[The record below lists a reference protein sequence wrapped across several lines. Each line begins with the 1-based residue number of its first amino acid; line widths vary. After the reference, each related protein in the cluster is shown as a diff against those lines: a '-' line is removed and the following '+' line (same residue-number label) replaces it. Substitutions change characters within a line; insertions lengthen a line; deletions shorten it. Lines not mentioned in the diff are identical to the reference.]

1 MKWKILTDTGSNL
14 REISN
19 LPENIEF
26 DLIPLILHVDKKD
39 YVDTPSIDVDD
50 LIKSVKASKS
60 SSSACPAPGAY
71 AEKFADAENVICF
84 TLSSEISGSYNSAEL
99 GKSIALE
106 QNPDANIYIFNT
118 RTAGGEMDLLAK
130 KAVEFIQEG
139 KKFDEIIADLNAY
152 HKNTHAG
159 YMLKSIQNLVK
170 NGRVSKVVGSVVG
183 LLNIHIIGIR
193 SEEGTIEMSG
203 RARGEKKALK
213 TLLKDIV
220 DNGYL
225 GNKLEIA
232 HVLNRE
238 TAEKF
243 ADQVREKFP
252 KADIT
257 ISPTSGLCSFYAEMG
272 GLIVGYEKN

>member
-39 YVDTPSIDVDD
+39 YVDTPSIDVAD
-50 LIKSVKASKS
+50 LIESVKASKA

-71 AEKFADAENVICF
+71 AEKFAGAENVICF

-139 KKFDEIIADLNAY
+139 KNFDEVIADLNAY
-152 HKNTHAG
+152 HNNTHSG

-220 DNGYL
+220 DNGYS

>member
-39 YVDTPSIDVDD
+39 YVDTPSVDVAD
-50 LIKSVKASKS
+50 LIESVKASKS

-139 KKFDEIIADLNAY
+139 KNFDEVIADLNAY
-152 HKNTHAG
+152 HNNTHSG

-238 TAEKF
+238 TAENF
-243 ADQVREKFP
+243 ANQVREKFP

>member
-39 YVDTPSIDVDD
+39 YVDTPSIDVAD
-50 LIKSVKASKS
+50 LIESVKASKS
-60 SSSACPAPGAY
+60 SSSACPAPGVY
-71 AEKFADAENVICF
+71 AEKFAGAENVICF
-84 TLSSEISGSYNSAEL
+84 TISSELSGSYNSAEL
-99 GKSIALE
+99 GKTIALE
-106 QNPDANIYIFNT
+106 QNPDANIHIFNT

-139 KKFDEIIADLNAY
+139 KNFDEVIADLNAY
-152 HKNTHAG
+152 HKNTHTG

-238 TAEKF
+238 TAENF
-243 ADQVREKFP
+243 AEQVREKFP

>member
-39 YVDTPSIDVDD
+39 YVDTPSIDVAD
-50 LIKSVKASKS
+50 LIESVKASKS

-71 AEKFADAENVICF
+71 AEKFAGAENVICF
-84 TLSSEISGSYNSAEL
+84 TISSELSGSYNSAEL

-106 QNPDANIYIFNT
+106 QNPDANIHIFNT

-139 KKFDEIIADLNAY
+139 KAFDEVIAGLNTY
-152 HKNTHAG
+152 HKNTHTG

-220 DNGYL
+220 DNGYS